1 MKFKIDENLSEST
14 KRLILERSFDC
25 HSVHDE
31 GISGGPDTTLLDL
44 CRQEN
49 RHLLTLDLDFADI
62 VRYPPEEHSGVI
74 VLRLSSQSP
83 STVNKRLSEVLDTL
97 TGLKLT
103 GHLIVIN
110 DHRIR
115 YR

>member
-49 RHLLTLDLDFADI
+49 RHLLTLDLDFTDI
-62 VRYPPEEHSGVI
+62 VRYPPKEHESSSYVSPLK
-74 VLRLSSQSP
+74 VLRQS
-83 STVNKRLSEVLDTL
+83 
-97 TGLKLT
+97 
-103 GHLIVIN
+103 IN
-110 DHRIR
+110 DCPRCLTLLPV
-115 YR
+115 